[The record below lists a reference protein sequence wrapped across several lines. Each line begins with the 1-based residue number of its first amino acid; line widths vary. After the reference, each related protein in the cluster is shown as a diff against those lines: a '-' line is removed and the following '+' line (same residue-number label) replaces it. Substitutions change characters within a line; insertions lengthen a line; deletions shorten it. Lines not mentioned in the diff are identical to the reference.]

1 MIFLI
6 DHNLKGH
13 ALVLFGA
20 IATQGWLDIVPMQF
34 VTFAEMDLLIDSDDR
49 TVWRLAQ
56 ENQMILLTANRSMK
70 GKDSLEQV
78 MREENT
84 SESLPVITVSNADR
98 LEVGALKVLLKSC
111 LILIP
116 IEVRG
121 ESSFRS
127 ILKTL
132 VDRVCSDRQHGI
144 TTLLQRTDKV
154 AGVAAKVVSSR

>member
-20 IATQGWLDIVPMQF
+20 IASQGWLDIAPVQF
-34 VTFAEMDLLIDSDDR
+34 VTFDQVNLSINSDDR
-49 TVWRLAQ
+49 VVWRLAQ
-56 ENQMILLTANRSMK
+56 ANQMILLTANRSMK

-98 LEVGALKVLLKSC
+98 LLNDSEYRGRCIESLIEIVLDIDTYLGARR
-111 LILIP
+111 IFIP
-116 IEVRG
+116 
-121 ESSFRS
+121 
-127 ILKTL
+127 
-132 VDRVCSDRQHGI
+132 
-144 TTLLQRTDKV
+144 
-154 AGVAAKVVSSR
+154 

>member
-20 IATQGWLDIVPMQF
+20 IASQGWLDIVPMQF

-70 GKDSLEQV
+70 GKDSQEQV

-98 LEVGALKVLLKSC
+98 LLNDSEYRGRCVESLVEIVLYIDTYRGARR
-111 LILIP
+111 IFIP
-116 IEVRG
+116 
-121 ESSFRS
+121 
-127 ILKTL
+127 
-132 VDRVCSDRQHGI
+132 
-144 TTLLQRTDKV
+144 
-154 AGVAAKVVSSR
+154 